1 MRRTA
6 RCLAIALVFAC
17 ASSSPQWVPARGSFT
32 PPSGSYTIDLPEGW
46 MRLAGSEAT
55 LASRDGIFLQR
66 IDARTHKIGVSLGS
80 TQKVL
85 IPGMAPREV
94 ADTVR
99 DAINSSGGVQG
110 MKVLESVAV
119 DLDGRPGFRLV
130 FAYTDRDG
138 LKMKS
143 VVYGAVAGDSLYE
156 LSYRAPGRHYFDRDL
171 ETFEQVRSSFR
182 IRAPVPP
189 QAGSAGQ

>member
-1 MRRTA
+1 
-6 RCLAIALVFAC
+6 
-17 ASSSPQWVPARGSFT
+17 
-32 PPSGSYTIDLPEGW
+32 

-66 IDARTHKIGVSLGS
+66 IDARTHKLGIPLGS
-80 TQKVL
+80 TKKVV
-85 IPGMAPREV
+85 IPGMAPQEV

-110 MKVLESVAV
+110 MKVLESVAA
-119 DLDGRPGFRLV
+119 DLDGRPGFKLV

-143 VVYGAVAGDSLYE
+143 VIYGAVAGDSLYE

-182 IRAPVPP
+182 ILAPPPP
-189 QAGSAGQ
+189 QAGSAEQ